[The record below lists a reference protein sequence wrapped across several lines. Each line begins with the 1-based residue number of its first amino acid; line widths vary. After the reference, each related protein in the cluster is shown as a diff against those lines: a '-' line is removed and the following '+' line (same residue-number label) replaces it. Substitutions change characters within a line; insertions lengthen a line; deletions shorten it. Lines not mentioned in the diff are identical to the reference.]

1 MNGITTF
8 LMFIG
13 EQSGKAESAVNFYT
27 SIFNQS
33 KIINIERYGAENEDN
48 EPEGLVKKALFTIN
62 RTEFMAMDSALDH
75 QFNFTPSISLYIE
88 CDSLEEIESVFEALV
103 DGGSELVPL
112 DSYGASQKF
121 GWLNDKY
128 GVSWQ
133 LNLAKKI

>member
-1 MNGITTF
+1 MNAIITF
-8 LMFIG
+8 LMFVG
-13 EQSGKAESAVNFYT
+13 EQSGKAESAMNFYT
-27 SIFNQS
+27 SIFKQS
-33 KIINIERYGAENEDN
+33 KIINIERYGADDEDN
-48 EPEGLVKKALFTIN
+48 EPEGLVKKARFTIN
-62 RTEFMAMDSALDH
+62 GTEFMAMDSALNH
-75 QFNFTPSISLYIE
+75 QFSFTPSVSLYIE

-112 DSYGASQKF
+112 DNYGSSQKF